1 MMLREAREQITKPIG
16 GRKKL
21 GVVGPIRSSVKL
33 YYQPYRPL

>member
-16 GRKKL
+16 FRTKL
-21 GVVGPIRSSVKL
+21 GVVEPIRSLVKL